1 MYKYYNYEDECL
13 IGCKDG
19 NNITV
24 GSEVYREYE
33 MMYKDARYIRVN
45 DVRYIR
51 EDFIKWFKSRSKK
64 F

>member
-13 IGCKDG
+13 VGYKDG

-45 DVRYIR
+45 DIRYIR